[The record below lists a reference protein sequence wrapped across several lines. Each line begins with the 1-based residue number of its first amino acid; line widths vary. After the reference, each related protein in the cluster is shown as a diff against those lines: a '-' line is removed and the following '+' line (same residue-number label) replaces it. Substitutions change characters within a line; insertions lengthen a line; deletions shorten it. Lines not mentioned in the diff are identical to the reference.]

1 MIRESGDITTFN
13 KHSLNFEA
21 GWNNKRDLALTCVRV
36 ARSKIQ
42 WPQQV
47 NIAHYRP
54 LESNKAQYLASRVGL
69 NKALLHVL
77 CFFFF
82 AKSTYFQWN
91 FFVKQIIKPIWINHM
106 FNPVVNPIYVCFLHQ
121 SITTSNIFIFD
132 LLVDTHV
139 QSFFFYSMCRCFTV
153 AAHAIIN
160 SEATR

>member
-1 MIRESGDITTFN
+1 MLLGWMIRESGDITTFN

-106 FNPVVNPIYVCFLHQ
+106 FNPVQPCICLFLYINPLWLQTFLFLICWLIHMY
-121 SITTSNIFIFD
+121 I
-132 LLVDTHV
+132 
-139 QSFFFYSMCRCFTV
+139 FFFFIQCVDVSLLQLMPL
-153 AAHAIIN
+153 
-160 SEATR
+160 